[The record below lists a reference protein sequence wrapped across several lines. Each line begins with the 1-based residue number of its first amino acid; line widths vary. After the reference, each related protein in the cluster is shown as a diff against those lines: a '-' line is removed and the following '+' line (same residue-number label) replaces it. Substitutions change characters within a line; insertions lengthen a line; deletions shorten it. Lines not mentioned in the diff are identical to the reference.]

1 MLHRGPGLARG
12 PQPTQAAFVSDEP
25 SAPGV
30 SPEPRLGVLAPP
42 AEVLMRGVDAEAL
55 EDAVLLLSALGVPH
69 EIVGDGDGVAL
80 VVDAA
85 QAELAR
91 RELVD
96 LDRGELT
103 MPPAPVLH
111 GGATAGVA
119 TAVALLAGHL
129 WIMLRTPA
137 RRAAIYAAGELDATR
152 VHAGEAWRAVTA
164 LTLHADPA
172 HVVGNAVAT
181 AIFVSAVGDWVG
193 PGLALFLTVLAGIIG
208 NLLAAWLDIGHRA
221 IGFSTATFG
230 ALGLSAVFGFVA
242 RYRDRIARRRAWL
255 TLGAGVALLALLGAG
270 ERSDVLAH
278 VLGLVAG
285 AGLATVIARTTRP
298 VTRTNPIVQL
308 GFAAL
313 SVAIVA
319 GAWACA
325 LPSAR

>member
-1 MLHRGPGLARG
+1 MTIAVIGTHAAR
-12 PQPTQAAFVSDEP
+12 
-25 SAPGV
+25 
-30 SPEPRLGVLAPP
+30 
-42 AEVLMRGVDAEAL
+42 
-55 EDAVLLLSALGVPH
+55 
-69 EIVGDGDGVAL
+69 
-80 VVDAA
+80 
-85 QAELAR
+85 
-91 RELVD
+91 
-96 LDRGELT
+96 
-103 MPPAPVLH
+103 
-111 GGATAGVA
+111 
-119 TAVALLAGHL
+119 
-129 WIMLRTPA
+129 LRTHPK
-137 RRAAIYAAGELDATR
+137 RCSR
-152 VHAGEAWRAVTA
+152 
-164 LTLHADPA
+164 
-172 HVVGNAVAT
+172 
-181 AIFVSAVGDWVG
+181 
-193 PGLALFLTVLAGIIG
+193 
-208 NLLAAWLDIGHRA
+208 